1 MLAYFSDADS
11 CRFIPWEPRQLDGVL
26 EFLDKWAS
34 GVVPQVSG
42 ESLII
47 GAELAGFGVIG
58 QLNVTLES
66 TEHKHAEFG
75 YIFNPEF
82 TGQGYATEAVAALVT
97 WLFGNLDLHR
107 VTAYVDER
115 NAASI
120 KLLER
125 LGFRLEARFV
135 ENEFFKGEWV
145 TMLTFAMLKS
155 AWPKL

>member
-1 MLAYFSDADS
+1 M
-11 CRFIPWEPRQLDGVL
+11 PGVL
-26 EFLDKWAS
+26 EFLDKWS
-34 GVVPQVSG
+34 GGNLPQNSG
-42 ESLII
+42 EALIL
-47 GAELAGFGVIG
+47 GVELPGVGVIG

-66 TEHKHAEFG
+66 TQHKHAEFG

-82 TGQGYATEAVAALVT
+82 TGQGFAGEAVFGLVT
-97 WLFGNLDLHR
+97 WLFENLDLHR

-115 NAASI
+115 NSSSV
-120 KLLER
+120 KLLEK

-155 AWPKL
+155 AWPKP